1 MSAASAMQGRR
12 VVTPERTSM
21 VCVRRVLPAL
31 TLIVFVSLAAPF
43 VARAATI
50 RGRVVDP
57 DGRPVPGAQVF
68 LRQPI
73 SSRPPLVTDSEGAFA
88 AEHLQAGRYD
98 VTVVLPGFQADPIS
112 LTVAA
117 DDARTVT
124 IGLHVSGV
132 SESIVVSAAQVDVPL
147 SRAADSVTVVDAG
160 RLGSRQVDSVAQAL
174 RLVPGLSVASN
185 GGAGSV
191 TSVFPRGGESDYTMV
206 LVDGVPANAFGGGVD
221 LSQLSVAGIDR
232 IEVVR
237 GPQSAL
243 FGSDA
248 IGGVI
253 QVITRQGGRPR
264 VAGTIE
270 GGSRGSSRAEVST
283 SGSHGGWSWGA
294 SAERAASRGFTGK
307 APATG
312 ETMSNDDWWS
322 RHVAASGGWHGGHG
336 ADVRASVAL
345 ASTDRGN
352 PGPYGSN
359 PIGAYT
365 AVDRLSRGSVSTRAF
380 DVAAVQPFTIGR
392 VVAREKVVVSRYDL
406 TNDFKSSYGLSQSG
420 TRRLMVREQT
430 DLLVASPLNLSAGVE
445 VKAERATSTFITGE
459 QFEQVPIHRRVIG
472 TFVEARY
479 TAAERLN
486 VTGGV
491 RAEQIRRDTLE
502 ADPAAFLPRPT
513 FTPDTVM
520 SVNPKA
526 SVSYIVRGGSGS
538 GTAGDGSG
546 LGVTRLR
553 ASAGTGIRPPD
564 ALEIAFTD
572 NPHLKPERSRSVE
585 GGVEQDFAGG
595 AIVTGATVF
604 SNRYEDLIVAV
615 GPDLRDASIFR
626 TDNISNARSRGVELS
641 TSART
646 RWGLDVRAG
655 YTYLETALLAV
666 DRGHGQAPAPFVV
679 GQQLLRRPRHQFSA
693 DLAIV
698 RSRATAFVQVGA
710 RARVLDVEPSYG
722 TYGGLFWNHGY
733 AVVNAGASF
742 RVGRGIEVIGRMA
755 NLLDRA
761 YEETLGFPAPGRMIT
776 VGVRVAAG
784 R

>member
-1 MSAASAMQGRR
+1 
-12 VVTPERTSM
+12 M
-21 VCVRRVLPAL
+21 VRVRRVLPAF
-31 TLIVFVSLAAPF
+31 TLIVLASLAVPF
-43 VARAATI
+43 AARAATI

-73 SSRPPLVTDSEGAFA
+73 SSRPPLVTDADGAFV

-98 VTVVLPGFQADPIS
+98 VTVVLPGFQADPLS

-160 RLGSRQVDSVAQAL
+160 RLRSLQVDSVAEAL
-174 RLVPGLSVASN
+174 RLVPGLSVTSN

-206 LVDGVPANAFGGGVD
+206 LVDGVPANAFGGGAD
-221 LSQLSVAGIDR
+221 LSQLSIAGVDR

-264 VAGTIE
+264 VAGAIE

-283 SGSHGGWSWGA
+283 SGSHGAWSWGA
-294 SAERAASRGFTGK
+294 SAERAASRGFTGE

-312 ETMSNDDWWS
+312 ETVSNDDWWS
-322 RHVAASGGWHGGHG
+322 RHLAAAGGWHGSRGT
-336 ADVRASVAL
+336 DVRAWLSL

-365 AVDRLSRGSVSTRAF
+365 AVDRLSRGTNDARAF
-380 DVAAVQPFTIGR
+380 NVSAVQSFTIGR
-392 VVAREKVVVSRYDL
+392 VVAQQKVVVSTFDL
-406 TNDFKSSYGLSQSG
+406 TSDFKSTYGLSQSG
-420 TRRLMVREQT
+420 TRRLITRAQT
-430 DLLVASPLNLSAGVE
+430 DLLVASPLNLSVGVE
-445 VKAERATSTFITGE
+445 VKGERATSTFITGE
-459 QFEQVPIHRRVIG
+459 QFEQVPIRRRVIG
-472 TFVEARY
+472 TFAETRY
-479 TAAERLN
+479 AAAERLS

-491 RAEQIRRDTLE
+491 RAEQIRRDVLE
-502 ADPAAFLPRPT
+502 ADPAAYLPRPT
-513 FTPDTVM
+513 FTADTVT

-526 SVSYIVRGGSGS
+526 SMSYIVRGGSGS
-538 GTAGDGSG
+538 GAESDGSG
-546 LGVTRLR
+546 LVGMTRLR

-615 GPDLRDASIFR
+615 GPDLHDASIFR
-626 TDNISNARSRGVELS
+626 TDNISNARSRGVELWA
-641 TSART
+641 SART

-655 YTYLETALLAV
+655 YTYLDTAILAV
-666 DRGHGQAPAPFVV
+666 NGGHGQAPAPFVV
-679 GQQLLRRPRHQFSA
+679 GQQLLRRPRHQVSA

-698 RSRATAFVQVGA
+698 RSRAAAFVQVGA

-722 TYGGLFWNHGY
+722 TYGGLFWNPGY
-733 AVVNAGASF
+733 AVVNAGASL
-742 RVGRGIEVIGRMA
+742 RVGRGIEVIGRVA
-755 NLLDRA
+755 NLLGRA

-776 VGVRVAAG
+776 IGVRVAAG